1 MIVVTMGYA
10 DYVMTTK
17 DAFAL
22 TDILGR
28 AERYESKYRGG
39 GIDNTFHVYPNE
51 TPFSIKVISDDIY
64 RIAKLAG
71 KPIEENS
78 K

>member
-10 DYVMTTK
+10 DYAMTNK

-22 TDILGR
+22 TEVLAR
-28 AERYESKYRGG
+28 VERYESKYRGSG
-39 GIDNTFHVYPNE
+39 LDNTFHIYPNE
-51 TPFSIKVISDDIY
+51 TPFGMKVISDDVY

>member
-10 DYVMTTK
+10 DYVMTTE
-17 DAFAL
+17 DGFIL
-22 TDILGR
+22 SELLGR

-51 TPFSIKVISDDIY
+51 TAFSVKVISDDIY